1 MATLFWI
8 MNKAS
13 GYMLAVLAVWIMAR
27 CAISVFR
34 SRYEPE
40 VWGYLELPGK
50 ASQPVR
56 HWECIL
62 GRAGASDI
70 VLSDASVARSHA
82 AIQRSDNG
90 EWTVSDLGSRTGVW
104 VNGEQ
109 VRDTAP
115 LRSGDTLRLGD
126 VRIRFRV
133 LSDAQREKLR
143 RGSPDPGK
151 GMHPEFTLLL
161 LTLFQMVVLY
171 QQLQAAK
178 VEYRLPIALAFG
190 FLIVLEWAA
199 LLLIR
204 AVTVRGFVPETIAL
218 LLTTAGFSVAASST
232 PEGMLKQCLLFL
244 GGLALFAVLGTWLR
258 DLRRAKSIRWVMAFA
273 ALGFLALNL
282 LLSERIWGA
291 KNWLSIAGQSLQPSE
306 FVKIAFVYAGAATL
320 DRLFRKRNLLLF
332 IAFSA
337 VVVGALALMGDFGTA
352 LVFFICFLVISY
364 LRSGSFATVILAVGG
379 AALAVMLILTVKP
392 YVAARFA
399 TWGHAWET
407 PLAGGFQQVR
417 AMSAAAAGGLFG
429 RGGGHGW
436 LRDVVAADTDLV
448 FAVVCEELGLIVA
461 VCCVAG
467 LLLLAIF
474 SFRSAASS
482 RSSFYL
488 IASCA
493 TVTIFMAQ
501 AALNVF
507 GSLDLLPFTGVTF
520 PFVSRGGSSLVSCWT
535 MMAFILAGDTR
546 QNAAAPR
553 PGGKEEK
560 PAAKPAA
567 RQPAAKTAG
576 TNARK
581 TPAKTPAKAVSAG
594 KNKPDVK
601 TKPAG
606 KTKTAGKGAGK

>member
-1 MATLFWI
+1 MRLFWTEGGKSAVDLLLGI
-8 MNKAS
+8 VNKAS
-13 GYMLAVLAVWIMAR
+13 GYLLAVLAVWILAR
-27 CAISVFR
+27 CALSMFR

-40 VWGYLELPGK
+40 VWGYLELPGRN
-50 ASQPVR
+50 SQPIR

-70 VLSDASVARSHA
+70 VLSDPSVARSHA

-109 VRDTAP
+109 VRGTAP
-115 LRSGDTLRLGD
+115 LRGGDALRLGE
-126 VRIRFRV
+126 VKIRF
-133 LSDAQREKLR
+133 LTLTDAQREKLR
-143 RGSPDPGK
+143 RRNPVPEDRT
-151 GMHPEFTLLL
+151 HPEFTQLL
-161 LTLFQMVVLY
+161 LTLFQMVVLF
-171 QQLQAAK
+171 QQIQTADG
-178 VEYRLPIALAFG
+178 EYRLPIALSFG
-190 FLIVLEWAA
+190 FLIALEWAA
-199 LLLIR
+199 LLMIR
-204 AVTVRGFVPETIAL
+204 AVTVRGFEPETIAL

-232 PEGMLKQCLLFL
+232 PAAMLKQCLLFL
-244 GGLALFAVLGTWLR
+244 AGLSLFFLLGIWLQ
-258 DLRRAKSIRWVMAFA
+258 DLRRARSIRWIMAFA

-291 KNWLSIAGQSLQPSE
+291 KNWLSVFGQSLQPSE
-306 FVKIAFVYAGAATL
+306 FVKIAYVYAGAATL

-337 VVVGALALMGDFGTA
+337 VCVGALAMMGDFGTA
-352 LVFFICFLVISY
+352 LVFFVCFLVLSY

-379 AALAVMLILTVKP
+379 AALAVMLVLTVKP

-399 TWGHAWET
+399 TWGHAWEA

-417 AMSAAAAGGLFG
+417 AMSAVAAGGLFG

-436 LRDVVAADTDLV
+436 LRNVVAADTDLV
-448 FAVVCEELGLIVA
+448 FAVVCEELGLVVG
-461 VCCVAG
+461 VCCVLG
-467 LLLLAIF
+467 LLLLAVF
-474 SFRSAASS
+474 AFRSAASS

-520 PFVSRGGSSLVSCWT
+520 PFVSRGGSSLVSCWA
-535 MMAFILAGDTR
+535 MMAYIISGDMR
-546 QNAAAPR
+546 QSSGASLRAAL
-553 PGGKEEK
+553 EK
-560 PAAKPAA
+560 KPAA
-567 RQPAAKTAG
+567 RTAG
-576 TNARK
+576 TKKTAPVKAGAKPAVSKKTGAARK
-581 TPAKTPAKAVSAG
+581 TG
-594 KNKPDVK
+594 
-601 TKPAG
+601 
-606 KTKTAGKGAGK
+606 AGKGAGK